1 MVQWSPVDNAHRN
14 GEILGFKVC
23 YEEANV
29 TGSLKL
35 CYPPVLALG
44 LELLGLRMYQKYW
57 ITVSA
62 YTSVGDGP
70 PSQPL
75 LVSTDEFGKLN

>member
-1 MVQWSPVDNAHRN
+1 MVHWSPVDPTHRN

-23 YEEANV
+23 YEEANSTV
-29 TGSLKL
+29 SSKL

-44 LELLGLRMYQKYW
+44 LELIGLKMYQNYW

-62 YTSVGDGP
+62 YTRVGDGP
-70 PSQPL
+70 PSKPI
-75 LVSTDEFGKLN
+75 LVSTDEFGRF